1 MKYFLLIFLFACSQ
15 PSKNGKNV
23 VVIDSLP
30 MVEGTMSERT
40 RDSIRAT
47 WADPGSF
54 TDLKYYRISIS
65 TDSGTLGYEQDSTIT
80 ITGDTMYIIRRILET
95 IERANEREMKLY
107 EEKEE
112 LIKVIERLINQE
124 KEIHFTSKLT
134 QRAGKGAG
142 KDYDTRRRG
151 N

>member
-1 MKYFLLIFLFACSQ
+1 MKYLLITFLFACSQ
-15 PSKNGKNV
+15 PNRKYENIFSV
-23 VVIDSLP
+23 DSTGRLSGP
-30 MVEGTMSERT
+30 
-40 RDSIRAT
+40 AT
-47 WADPGSF
+47 DPGSF

-112 LIKVIERLINQE
+112 LIKVIERLINQNG
-124 KEIHFTSKLT
+124 EIHFTS
-134 QRAGKGAG
+134 
-142 KDYDTRRRG
+142 